1 MNKSRERKTRKM
13 ARTKSD
19 SFKRN
24 VKFYDEN
31 FDRKTTPVEGK
42 IVSYKTY
49 QEALAAFGNDE
60 AKVLDALNEVSRQK
74 QIADAVSKIT
84 GGMEER
90 YIMAYI
96 KPQRDTSMFAA
107 DKIHPDGKPIGTDKK
122 GEVDFD
128 RQTEAI
134 LAKVKE
140 VEFLF
145 ESLKSY
151 CVNKS
156 AEGDEAETE

>member
-1 MNKSRERKTRKM
+1 MMNKSRGRRKSKM

-74 QIADAVSKIT
+74 QIADAVSKVS
-84 GGMEER
+84 GGMEEK
-90 YIMAYI
+90 YIMAFI
-96 KPQRDTSMFAA
+96 RPMRSVAPFSEIEKDS
-107 DKIHPDGKPIGTDKK
+107 
-122 GEVDFD
+122 E
-128 RQTEAI
+128 QTAAI
-134 LAKVKE
+134 LAQVKQ
-140 VEFLF
+140 VPFLL

-151 CVNKS
+151 CANKA
-156 AEGDEAETE
+156 AEGDSDDDSE